1 MQHKV
6 TKFSIAD
13 LALDYELVAKS
24 LNRHCHNGQYRVSG
38 MCQTE
43 TSVFFSLEIN
53 FEAPRQ
59 YVLAPFTACSDA
71 DVLADLH
78 TRWHSGFSTR
88 GLIRLSES
96 YLGLFEIPVD
106 VVDLNPETCTELDE
120 AADVTGSP
128 DSFPAE

>member
-1 MQHKV
+1 
-6 TKFSIAD
+6 
-13 LALDYELVAKS
+13 
-24 LNRHCHNGQYRVSG
+24 
-38 MCQTE
+38 MCW
-43 TSVFFSLEIN
+43 
-53 FEAPRQ
+53 RR
-59 YVLAPFTACSDA
+59 SDA

-88 GLIRLSES
+88 GLIHLSES

-120 AADVTGSP
+120 AADVTVSP